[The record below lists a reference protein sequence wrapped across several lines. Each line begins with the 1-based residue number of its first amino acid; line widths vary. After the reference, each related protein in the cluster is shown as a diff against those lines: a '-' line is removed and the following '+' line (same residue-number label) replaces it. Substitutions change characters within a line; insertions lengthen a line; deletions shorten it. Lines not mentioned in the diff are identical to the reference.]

1 MDEFFNAPWH
11 QDPNLQARFRE
22 LRGRI
27 EGHQG
32 GIIDD
37 RCRIC
42 PKSESDK
49 HVPAFDD
56 IIHVS
61 DSFQETGYVC
71 LNSGCKSSHKNEGP
85 RKKDSMEN
93 SYSSDDIMLSLREK
107 ENSEDKK
114 EEATNKINLKTDT
127 VTVKP
132 EGKNQDVTDIT
143 DQGAIKTEFP
153 TPEDITH
160 KCHHCKAEF
169 KEKTSF
175 ISHMKNIHNAENS
188 ISEED

>member
-1 MDEFFNAPWH
+1 MDKLDEFFNAPWH
-11 QDPNLQARFRE
+11 QDPDLQARIGE

-27 EGHQG
+27 EGCISFS
-32 GIIDD
+32 IIDD

-56 IIHVS
+56 IYHVS

-85 RKKDSMEN
+85 RKKDSMES
-93 SYSSDDIMLSLREK
+93 SYSSDDIMLSLRKK
-107 ENSEDKK
+107 EISEDKK
-114 EEATNKINLKTDT
+114 EEATNKINLKSDT

-132 EGKNQDVTDIT
+132 EGKTRMLQI
-143 DQGAIKTEFP
+143 
-153 TPEDITH
+153 
-160 KCHHCKAEF
+160 
-169 KEKTSF
+169 
-175 ISHMKNIHNAENS
+175 
-188 ISEED
+188 